1 MNAFSWIFLTTLLL
15 GTGLKVWLS
24 TRHARHIAANRG
36 AVPAEFAQTISLEAH
51 QKAADYSGA
60 KTRLN
65 RTELIVDSLMLLA
78 FTFGGGLQWLDGI
91 AHTIA
96 GDGLWHGVALA
107 GGVAIVGGLIS
118 LPFSLYR
125 TFGIEAKFGFNQ
137 MTTKLFVLDFVKQ
150 TLLGA
155 IVGVPLILAALWMMQ
170 KLGNYW
176 WFYAWLGWM
185 AFNIILLAIFPTW
198 IAPLFNKFSPLDNA
212 ELKTRI
218 EQLLHKCGF
227 KAQGL
232 FVMDGSKRSS
242 HGNAY
247 FTGFGK
253 TKRIVFFDTLLS
265 RLSTEEIEAV
275 LAHELGHFKRR
286 HVIKRIALSFA
297 ASLIMLAALGYLM
310 HQPWFYAG
318 LNAGMPSL
326 GMALVL
332 FFMAM
337 PVFMFVVQPLSSFYS
352 RKHEFEADEYAAKQT
367 NAGDLVTALVK
378 LYKDNASTLTPDPL
392 HSMIYD
398 SHPPASIRIA
408 HLRQA
413 AAGG

>member
-1 MNAFSWIFLTTLLL
+1 MNAFSWIFLAALVFST
-15 GTGLKVWLS
+15 VARSWLS
-24 TRHARHIAANRG
+24 WRQLRHIASHRE
-36 AVPAEFAQTISLEAH
+36 AVPAEFSETISLDAH

-65 RTELIVDSLMLLA
+65 MMDVLIDALLLLA
-78 FTFGGGLQWLDGI
+78 FTLGGGLHWLDGV
-91 AHTIA
+91 ARGLV
-96 GDGLWHGVALA
+96 GDGLWHGVMLVA
-107 GGVAIVGGLIS
+107 GITLIGGMVS
-118 LPFSLYR
+118 LPFTLYR

-137 MTTKLFVLDFVKQ
+137 MTLKLFVLDLLKQ
-150 TLLGA
+150 SLLGA
-155 IVGVPLILAALWMMQ
+155 AVGIPLILAAMWMMQ
-170 KLGNYW
+170 SLGDYW

-185 AFNIILLAIFPTW
+185 AFNVVLLAIFPTW
-198 IAPLFNKFSPLDNA
+198 IAPLFNKFSPLENA
-212 ELKTRI
+212 TLKTRI
-218 EQLLHKCGF
+218 EQLLAKCGF

-253 TKRIVFFDTLLS
+253 TKRIVFFDTLLE

-297 ASLIMLAALGYLM
+297 LSLVMLGVLGYLM
-310 HQPWFYAG
+310 KQDWFYAG
-318 LNAGMPSL
+318 LHAGQAST

-332 FFMAM
+332 FFLIM
-337 PVFMFVVQPLSSFYS
+337 PVFMFILQPLSSFYS
-352 RKHEFEADEYAAKQT
+352 RKHEFEADQYAAQQT
-367 NAGDLVTALVK
+367 NAHDLVTALVK

-408 HLRQA
+408 NLRRFA
-413 AAGG
+413 HA

>member
-1 MNAFSWIFLTTLLL
+1 MNVFSWIFLATLLL
-15 GTGLKVWLS
+15 STGLKVWLS
-24 TRHARHIAANRG
+24 SRHARHIAANRG
-36 AVPAEFAQTISLEAH
+36 AVPTEFADTVSLEAH

-65 RTELIVDSLMLLA
+65 RLELIIDSLLLLA

-91 AHTIA
+91 AHSLA
-96 GDGLWHGVALA
+96 GDGLWHGVALVA
-107 GGVAIVGGLIS
+107 GVAIVGGLIS
-118 LPFSLYR
+118 MPFSLYR
-125 TFGIEAKFGFNQ
+125 TFGVEAKFGFNQ
-137 MTTKLFVLDFVKQ
+137 MTLKLFVLDWLKQ
-150 TLLGA
+150 SLLGA
-155 IVGVPLILAALWMMQ
+155 LVGVPLVLAALWMMQ
-170 KLGNYW
+170 RLGNYW
-176 WFYAWLGWM
+176 WLYAWLGWM

-253 TKRIVFFDTLLS
+253 TKRIVFFDTLLT

-286 HVIKRIALSFA
+286 HVTKRIALSFA
-297 ASLIMLAALGYLM
+297 VSLVMLAALGYLM
-310 HQPWFYAG
+310 KQDWFYAG
-318 LNAGMPSL
+318 LNAGVPSL

-337 PVFMFVVQPLSSFYS
+337 PVFMFVLQPLSSFYS

-367 NAGDLVTALVK
+367 NASDLVTALVK

-408 HLRQA
+408 HLRQVA
-413 AAGG
+413 PG